1 MKITPCRVAAKPAL
15 SSMPLSSG
23 PWAGLPARHALACL
37 SLLVLTA
44 CSGGGDD
51 PAPAPVAPVVPA
63 PVVTALGVAPS
74 LGSVLNADVAITC
87 AASGASLG
95 TGSTGSTGL
104 VTVSATGT
112 CTGPVLV
119 RVSGRSDGTST
130 YYDEALASMLPFPSG
145 SGVRALLPTLSGATT
160 VGVTPLTEMA
170 TRQALATAGSLAAVT
185 SAQASS
191 ANTNVVTQVL
201 GSGVTLD
208 ILQAP
213 TPWNASTTAGSLG
226 TSAADRYA
234 FYLAGLAKLGAG
246 LASPA
251 LAVTEALAAD
261 LADGTLSGTTS
272 GNFTYSAGGWASQLT
287 TGLAGMSGFA
297 NAGLQG
303 ALGITPVPLAITAIS
318 PSTAA
323 TGATVTL
330 TGTGFD
336 PDPFHL
342 QVQFSNGV
350 VASVTA
356 ASTTSVSFVVPSNA
370 ASGTLTLVN
379 SVRNANVTSTQSFTF
394 TPPSS
399 GGGGGGGAAVWAS
412 RASPNSF
419 ILNGLGY
426 GSGKFVA
433 VGFNRV
439 ILTSTDGLVWSSRTA
454 SDTAFYQGNAVVWD
468 GAQFVMV
475 GDKNFG
481 VAQPP
486 LIATSPDGVTWTRR
500 NWTPDANQPETML
513 RDVAVG
519 AGKLTAVGANGA
531 IVSSSDNGVT
541 WVSESGAFGD
551 SFYAVAANAS
561 TRVAVSTRSGT
572 GTILVNSGSGWVVAS
587 GVSNFGPLD
596 VTWTGTQ
603 FVAVGAS
610 SYNFGDSAV
619 VMTSPD
625 GVSWTRRALSTTEA
639 PAGFK
644 LQTVLAAGGTLVAAG
659 DNGQTQHIVV
669 SSTDGGATW
678 TKDYQGTTTGQA
690 VLNGLATSGSRVV
703 AVGGV
708 KMLTLP

>member
-1 MKITPCRVAAKPAL
+1 MKITPSRAAAKPAL
-15 SSMPLSSG
+15 CSVPRSLRPR
-23 PWAGLPARHALACL
+23 AGLPAYRALGCL
-37 SLLVLTA
+37 SLLVLAA
-44 CSGGGDD
+44 CGGGGDD
-51 PAPAPVAPVVPA
+51 PAPAPVTPVVPA
-63 PVVTALGVAPS
+63 PVVTAVGVAPS

-104 VTVSATGT
+104 VTLSATGT

-130 YYDEALASMLPFPSG
+130 YYDEALASVLPFPNG
-145 SGVRALLPTLSGATT
+145 SSVRAILPTLNGATT

-170 TRQALATAGSLAAVT
+170 TRQALASAGSLAAVT
-185 SAQASS
+185 SAQATL
-191 ANTNVVTQVL
+191 ANSNVVTQLL

-213 TPWNASTTAGSLG
+213 TPWNASTAAGSLG

-261 LADGTLSGTTS
+261 LADGVLSGTAS
-272 GNFTYSAGGWASQLT
+272 GAFTYSASGWASQLS
-287 TGLAGMSGFA
+287 TGLAGMSAFA

-303 ALGITPVPLAITAIS
+303 ALGITPVPLAITGVS

-323 TGATVTL
+323 SGATVTIS
-330 TGTGFD
+330 GTGFD

-342 QVQFSNGV
+342 QVRFSNGV

-379 SVRNANVTSTQSFTF
+379 SVRNANVTSAQSFTF

-399 GGGGGGGAAVWAS
+399 GGGGGGTAWTS

-419 ILNGLGY
+419 ILNGLTY

-439 ILTSTDGLVWSSRTA
+439 IVTSTDGLVWSAQTA
-454 SDTAFYQGNAVVWD
+454 SDTAFYQGNAVIWD

-481 VAQPP
+481 VAQSP
-486 LIATSPDGVTWTRR
+486 LIATSPDGVSWTRR
-500 NWTPDANQPETML
+500 NWTPSANLPETML
-513 RDVAVG
+513 RDVAAG

-541 WVSESGAFGD
+541 WVVEPGSNGD
-551 SFYAVAANAS
+551 SFYAVAANTS
-561 TRVAVSTRSGT
+561 TRVAVSTRSGN
-572 GTILVNSGSGWVVAS
+572 GTILVNTGSGWVVAS

-610 SYNFGDSAV
+610 GYNFGDSAV
-619 VMTSPD
+619 VMSSPD
-625 GVSWTRRALSTTEA
+625 GVTWTRRALSTTEA

-644 LQTVLAAGGTLVAAG
+644 LQTVLAAGGTLYAVG

-669 SSTDGGATW
+669 SSTDGGSTW
-678 TKDYQGTTTGQA
+678 TKDYQGTTSGQA

>member
-1 MKITPCRVAAKPAL
+1 
-15 SSMPLSSG
+15 
-23 PWAGLPARHALACL
+23 
-37 SLLVLTA
+37 
-44 CSGGGDD
+44 
-51 PAPAPVAPVVPA
+51 
-63 PVVTALGVAPS
+63 
-74 LGSVLNADVAITC
+74 
-87 AASGASLG
+87 
-95 TGSTGSTGL
+95 
-104 VTVSATGT
+104 
-112 CTGPVLV
+112 
-119 RVSGRSDGTST
+119 
-130 YYDEALASMLPFPSG
+130 
-145 SGVRALLPTLSGATT
+145 
-160 VGVTPLTEMA
+160 
-170 TRQALATAGSLAAVT
+170 
-185 SAQASS
+185 
-191 ANTNVVTQVL
+191 
-201 GSGVTLD
+201 
-208 ILQAP
+208 
-213 TPWNASTTAGSLG
+213 
-226 TSAADRYA
+226 
-234 FYLAGLAKLGAG
+234 
-246 LASPA
+246 
-251 LAVTEALAAD
+251 
-261 LADGTLSGTTS
+261 
-272 GNFTYSAGGWASQLT
+272 
-287 TGLAGMSGFA
+287 
-297 NAGLQG
+297 LQG
-303 ALGITPVPLAITAIS
+303 ALGIAPVPLTITAIN

-323 TGATVTL
+323 TGATVTI

-399 GGGGGGGAAVWAS
+399 GGGGGGGGAAVWAS

-419 ILNGLGY
+419 ILNGLTF

-439 ILTSTDGLVWSSRTA
+439 ILTSTDGLVWSTQTA
-454 SDTAFYQGNAVVWD
+454 SDTAFYQGNAVIWD

-500 NWTPDANQPETML
+500 NWTASVNQPETML

-541 WVSESGAFGD
+541 WVVEPGSNGD
-551 SFYAVAANAS
+551 SFYAVAANSS
-561 TRVAVSTRSGT
+561 TRVAVSSRSGN
-572 GTILVNSGSGWVVAS
+572 GTILVNSGNGWVVAS

-610 SYNFGDSAV
+610 GYNFGDSAV
-619 VMTSPD
+619 VMSSPD
-625 GVSWTRRALSTTEA
+625 GVTWTRRALSTTEA

-644 LQTVLAAGGTLVAAG
+644 LQTVLAAAGTLYAAG

>member
-1 MKITPCRVAAKPAL
+1 MKTPCLHAAGQPAL
-15 SSMPLSSG
+15 RSMPRTAFGLG
-23 PWAGLPARHALACL
+23 PHALSGL
-37 SLLVLTA
+37 SLVALMALAA
-44 CSGGGDD
+44 CGGGGDD

-63 PVVTALGVAPS
+63 PVVTAVGVAPS

-104 VTVSATGT
+104 VTVSASGT

-130 YYDEALASMLPFPSG
+130 YYDEALASVLPFPNGNSL
-145 SGVRALLPTLSGATT
+145 RALLPTLNGATT

-170 TRQALATAGSLAAVT
+170 TRQALATAGSLAALT

-213 TPWNASTTAGSLG
+213 TPWNASTAASSMG

-261 LADGTLSGTTS
+261 LADGTLSGTTT
-272 GNFTYSAGGWASQLT
+272 GAFTYSASGWASQLT

-303 ALGITPVPLAITAIS
+303 ALGITPVPLAITGVS

-342 QVQFSNGV
+342 QVRFGNGV
-350 VASVTA
+350 VASVSA
-356 ASTTSVSFVVPSNA
+356 ASATSVSFVVPSNA

-379 SVRNANVTSTQSFTF
+379 SVRNVNVTSTQSFTF

-399 GGGGGGGAAVWAS
+399 GGGGGAAVWAS

-419 ILNGLGY
+419 ILNGLTY

-439 ILTSTDGLVWSSRTA
+439 IVTSTDGLVWSAQTA
-454 SDTAFYQGNAVVWD
+454 SDTAFYQGNAVIWD

-486 LIATSPDGVTWTRR
+486 LIATSPDGVSWTRR
-500 NWTPDANQPETML
+500 SWTPSASLSETML

-541 WVSESGAFGD
+541 WVVEPGSNGD
-551 SFYAVAANAS
+551 SFYAVAANSS
-561 TRVAVSTRSGT
+561 TRVAVSTRSGN

-596 VTWTGTQ
+596 VAWTGSQ

-610 SYNFGDSAV
+610 GYNFGDSAV

-625 GVSWTRRALSTTEA
+625 GVTWTRRALSTTEA

-644 LQTVLAAGGTLVAAG
+644 LQTVLAAGGTLYAAG

>member
-1 MKITPCRVAAKPAL
+1 MKITLRRVAAKPA
-15 SSMPLSSG
+15 SCSRPRAWPVSA
-23 PWAGLPARHALACL
+23 PDCARHVVSWL
-37 SLLVLTA
+37 SLAVLAA
-44 CSGGGDD
+44 CGGGGDD
-51 PAPAPVAPVVPA
+51 PAPAPVVPA
-63 PVVTALGVAPS
+63 PVVTAVAVAPS
-74 LGSVLNADVAITC
+74 LGSVLNADVAISC

-104 VTVSATGT
+104 VTVSATGS

-145 SGVRALLPTLSGATT
+145 TSVRALLPSLNGATT

-170 TRQALATAGSLAAVT
+170 TRQALAAAGSLAAVT
-185 SAQASS
+185 SAQATT

-213 TPWNASTTAGSLG
+213 TPWNTSTAAGSLG

-261 LADGTLSGTTS
+261 LADGTLSGTAS
-272 GNFTYSAGGWASQLT
+272 GAFTYTASGWAGQLT
-287 TGLAGMSGFA
+287 TGLAGMAGFA
-297 NAGLQG
+297 NANLQG
-303 ALGITPVPLAITAIS
+303 ALGITPVVLAITGVS

-323 TGATVTL
+323 TGATVTIS
-330 TGTGFD
+330 GTGFD

-342 QVQFSNGV
+342 QVRFSNGV

-356 ASTTSVSFVVPSNA
+356 ASATSVSFVVPSNA

-379 SVRNANVTSTQSFTF
+379 SVLNANVSSTQNFTF

-399 GGGGGGGAAVWAS
+399 GGGGGGTAVWTS

-439 ILTSTDGLVWSSRTA
+439 ILTSTDGLVWSTQTA
-454 SDTAFYQGNAVVWD
+454 SDTAFYQGNAVIWD

-475 GDKNFG
+475 GDTTS
-481 VAQPP
+481 AASQPP

-500 NWTPDANQPETML
+500 SWTQSPNRTETML

-541 WVSESGAFGD
+541 WVNESGSFGD

-610 SYNFGDSAV
+610 SYSFGESAV

-625 GVSWTRRALSTTEA
+625 GVTWTRRALTTTEA

-644 LQTVLAAGGTLVAAG
+644 LQSVMAAGSTLYAVG
-659 DNGQTQHIVV
+659 DNGQTKHIVV

-678 TKDYQGTTTGQA
+678 TKDYEGTTTGQA
-690 VLNGLATSGSRVV
+690 VLNGLASSGSRVV